1 MGAAVAL
8 EQLHCWQPWHLK
20 AAAATAVAVARAAV
34 VLLMPSE
41 VDQKNLLQS
50 REGRQM
56 ARLSAL
62 CILHQA
68 RTWHPLTLPGV
79 APARAAWPIHPASRW
94 TQRLLHET

>member
-56 ARLSAL
+56 ARLSA
-62 CILHQA
+62 
-68 RTWHPLTLPGV
+68 PPD
-79 APARAAWPIHPASRW
+79 AAWSRSCSRCLAHSSCI
-94 TQRLLHET
+94 TLDTALIARNLKKGMHHA